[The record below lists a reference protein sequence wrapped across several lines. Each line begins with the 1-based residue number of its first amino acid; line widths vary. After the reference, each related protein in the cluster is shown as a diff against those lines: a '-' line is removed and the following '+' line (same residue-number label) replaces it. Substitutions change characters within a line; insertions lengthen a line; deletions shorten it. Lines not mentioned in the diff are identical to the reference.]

1 MGKRTEI
8 NDALKAAMKKK
19 DSISVST
26 IRLIMAAIKER
37 DIMARSQGHAEGIS
51 DKEILSLLQS
61 MIKQRRE
68 SSQTYKD
75 AGRPELAEREEQ
87 EIEVINQFLPRQMSE
102 DELKTTVESLINDLG
117 VSDIKDM
124 GREMAELKSRYAGQ
138 IDMSKASGIVKEKL
152 AA

>member
-124 GREMAELKSRYAGQ
+124 GRVMAELKSRYAGQ